1 MEKPTRLALLKE
13 IAEFLNEETET
24 YTMLNGALK
33 SLINGSDFTTGWI
46 FFIDESGQ
54 HELVSDIELPGALS
68 KHNCKY
74 MKEGS
79 CWCVKAY
86 HNKRLTKASNII
98 NCSRINL
105 ANHAYHEETNGIT
118 HHATVP
124 LRSGEEL
131 FGLLNVATPHTSHY
145 SEEDLELLESVA
157 FQIGSAIKRILLT
170 DQEKEAARVSERN
183 RLARDLHD
191 SVNQMLFSVKLTA
204 HAANEM
210 SQESVS
216 KQAFKVIEETSQ
228 QAVNEMRALIWQL
241 KPVGLEHGLIKALK
255 NYSDILQIDL
265 QVHVDGLINLPNMIE
280 ENLYRIIQEA
290 INNTQKHSKSN
301 IVELILNQHDDYIVV
316 TVKDN
321 GCGFDVQ
328 STNIYQ
334 SHGISNMR
342 QRAKV
347 IDGKLN
353 IISEPKVG
361 TTIEINVPL
370 TNVKGS

>member
-24 YTMLNGALK
+24 FNMLDGALR
-33 SLINGSDFTTGWI
+33 SLIKGSDFTTGWI
-46 FFIDESGQ
+46 FFIDESGK
-54 HELVSDIELPGALS
+54 HELVSDTDLPGALS

-74 MKEGS
+74 MNEGS
-79 CWCVKAY
+79 CWCVQSY

-105 ANHAYHEETNGIT
+105 ANRAYHEETDGIT

-131 FGLLNVATPHTSHY
+131 FGLLNVATPHTQHY
-145 SEEDLELLESVA
+145 TEEDLELLESVA

-210 SQESVS
+210 SGEAIS
-216 KQAFKVIEETSQ
+216 KKAFKVIEDTSQ

-241 KPVGLEHGLIKALK
+241 KPVGLEHGLINALK
-255 NYSDILQIDL
+255 NYCDILQIEL
-265 QVHVDGLINLPNMIE
+265 KVHVDGLINLPNTIE
-280 ENLYRIIQEA
+280 ENIYRIIQEA
-290 INNTQKHSKSN
+290 INNTQKHSQAD
-301 IVELILNQHDDYIVV
+301 IVELKLNQQSEYIIV

-328 STNIYQ
+328 ATNKYH
-334 SHGISNMR
+334 SHGLSNMI
-342 QRAKV
+342 QRTKT
-347 IDGKLN
+347 IGGKLN
-353 IISEPKVG
+353 IISEPNMG
-361 TTIEINVPL
+361 TTIEIIVPL
-370 TNVKGS
+370 ILSKGS